1 MTTFYRLK
9 ENGTILDYTEFDIAT
24 ETSTQMVTRYETK
37 EVVSQEKVYDENG
50 EYVLQDVVKT
60 IEVPYEV
67 EETITIDHVPAFIR
81 ELYIETERKII
92 KLTDG
97 SFAFEDEVNLVE
109 EAKRK
114 AEKELAEA
122 KKHAEEVQYNKYQKE
137 KYSIAWVERTDGT
150 KIGFD
155 TDIAQGSQTD
165 WHSVRRIIDDGIAL
179 GMYAEGVEPTAPY
192 KYWKNEHEKEYG
204 VVTLTE
210 LIKAGLISSQTQ
222 NKAYAAFEA
231 IKAEIAK
238 CQTIEEVQKYLVD

>member
-1 MTTFYRLK
+1 MLNYYK
-9 ENGTILDYTEFDIAT
+9 KDNNGVIVELISFNDP
-24 ETSTQMVTRYETK
+24 VP
-37 EVVSQEKVYDENG
+37 VYDENNEIIG
-50 EYVLQDVVKT
+50 YQD
-60 IEVPYEV
+60 
-67 EETITIDHVPAFIR
+67 DANQ
-81 ELYIETERKII
+81 YIKDNYLCTDKEII
-92 KLTDG
+92 QLVDG
-97 SFAFEDEVNLVE
+97 TFCFADEVDFDAE
-109 EAKRK
+109 
-114 AEKELAEA
+114 AEKLRLQKLAEA

-137 KYSIAWVERTDGT
+137 KYSIAWVERADGT

-165 WHSVRRIIDDGIAL
+165 WHSVRRIIDDGVAL

>member
-1 MTTFYRLK
+1 MLNYYK
-9 ENGTILDYTEFDIAT
+9 KDNNGVIVELISFNDP
-24 ETSTQMVTRYETK
+24 VP
-37 EVVSQEKVYDENG
+37 VYDENNEIVG
-50 EYVLQDVVKT
+50 YQD
-60 IEVPYEV
+60 
-67 EETITIDHVPAFIR
+67 DANQ
-81 ELYIETERKII
+81 YIKDNY
-92 KLTDG
+92 LCTDKEIVQLVDG
-97 SFAFEDEVNLVE
+97 TFCFADEVDFDAE
-109 EAKRK
+109 
-114 AEKELAEA
+114 AEKLRLQKLAEA

-165 WHSVRRIIDDGIAL
+165 WHSVRRIIDDGVAL

-238 CQTIEEVQKYLVD
+238 CQTIEEVQKYLID

>member
-1 MTTFYRLK
+1 MLNYYK
-9 ENGTILDYTEFDIAT
+9 KDNNGVIVELISFNDP
-24 ETSTQMVTRYETK
+24 VP
-37 EVVSQEKVYDENG
+37 VYDENNEIIG
-50 EYVLQDVVKT
+50 YQD
-60 IEVPYEV
+60 
-67 EETITIDHVPAFIR
+67 DANQ
-81 ELYIETERKII
+81 YIKDNY
-92 KLTDG
+92 LCTDKEIVQLVDG
-97 SFAFEDEVNLVE
+97 TFCFADEVDFDAE
-109 EAKRK
+109 
-114 AEKELAEA
+114 AEKLRLQKLAEA

-137 KYSIAWVERTDGT
+137 KYSSAWVERTDGT

-192 KYWKNEHEKEYG
+192 KYWKNEYEKEYG

>member
-1 MTTFYRLK
+1 MLNYYKKDNDGVIVELISF
-9 ENGTILDYTEFDIAT
+9 NDP
-24 ETSTQMVTRYETK
+24 VP
-37 EVVSQEKVYDENG
+37 VYDENNEIIG
-50 EYVLQDVVKT
+50 YQD
-60 IEVPYEV
+60 
-67 EETITIDHVPAFIR
+67 DANQ
-81 ELYIETERKII
+81 YIKDNY
-92 KLTDG
+92 LCTDKEIVQLVDG
-97 SFAFEDEVNLVE
+97 TFCFADEVDFDAE
-109 EAKRK
+109 
-114 AEKELAEA
+114 AEKLRLQKLAEA

-192 KYWKNEHEKEYG
+192 KYWKNEYEKEYG

>member
-1 MTTFYRLK
+1 MLNYYK
-9 ENGTILDYTEFDIAT
+9 KDNNGVIVELISFNDP
-24 ETSTQMVTRYETK
+24 VP
-37 EVVSQEKVYDENG
+37 VYDENNEIVG
-50 EYVLQDVVKT
+50 YQD
-60 IEVPYEV
+60 
-67 EETITIDHVPAFIR
+67 DANQ
-81 ELYIETERKII
+81 YIKDNY
-92 KLTDG
+92 LCTDKEIVQLVDG
-97 SFAFEDEVNLVE
+97 TFCFADEVDFDAE
-109 EAKRK
+109 
-114 AEKELAEA
+114 AEKLRLQKLAEA

-165 WHSVRRIIDDGIAL
+165 WHSVRRIIDDGVAL

-192 KYWKNEHEKEYG
+192 KYWKNESEKEYG

-231 IKAEIAK
+231 IKEEIAK

>member
-1 MTTFYRLK
+1 MLNYYK
-9 ENGTILDYTEFDIAT
+9 KDNNGVIVELISFNDP
-24 ETSTQMVTRYETK
+24 VP
-37 EVVSQEKVYDENG
+37 VYDENNEIIG
-50 EYVLQDVVKT
+50 YQD
-60 IEVPYEV
+60 
-67 EETITIDHVPAFIR
+67 DANQ
-81 ELYIETERKII
+81 YIKDNY
-92 KLTDG
+92 LCTDKEIVQLVDG
-97 SFAFEDEVNLVE
+97 TFCFADEVDFDAE
-109 EAKRK
+109 
-114 AEKELAEA
+114 AEKLRLQKLAEA

-192 KYWKNEHEKEYG
+192 KYWKNEYEKEYG